1 MKKRTK
7 WIIGGVLIISLIV
20 VGSVYAFQ
28 KGNVDGVWGNID
40 PVQNLDI
47 IGQIGFDPGT
57 EWGSGNLS
65 TNEAT
70 IRRDPNICYGDSDGS
85 DTFNLSG
92 YTGFPSGT
100 TSGLGSHS
108 ATCNGNDLII
118 SEYVHYQGT
127 AREHRAVEIYNPTDY
142 PISLLGYKIQI
153 YYDGSSTVSTT
164 IELTT
169 NATLASHDVW
179 VLSRYSIGVTEDQQS
194 NNLEFDGNDVVALVR
209 GGTDYTGAECNNWA
223 TGPTGT
229 NPDEAP
235 TAWQGSWFDQGP
247 STTDWNQ
254 VRYGR
259 PEGNSSCPDTTA
271 EFLLQSGFGFDGV
284 DPIVE
289 NYDVNEPFV
298 LGVFCHYN
306 RPIYAQSEQGKLQSV
321 PLSVTVSDLKCDN
334 GQPPA
339 EGASMT
345 FTYSMRLDETT
356 NTNVPINECP
366 YPSTVSCS
374 DAVFVSQPP
383 ASQQFTCSYQ
393 GTLVKY
399 TIAPLGFMTQDANG
413 TCPTWDAAQAKRDF
427 ISNEG
432 ATNCGCLYGMI
443 TDLIV
448 TEVELLYFNA
458 QSGAGFI
465 TLQWA
470 TATERDNYG
479 FNLYRATSED
489 GERTLLNAELIPSL
503 VAPGSPYGAEYE
515 FVDNTAE
522 AGVQYFYWLEDV
534 DIYMKSTF
542 HGPVTA
548 ILE

>member
-20 VGSVYAFQ
+20 VGSVYAFK
-28 KGNVDGVWGNID
+28 KGNVDGVWGTID
-40 PVQNLDI
+40 PLQNLDI
-47 IGQIGFDPGT
+47 IGTIGDNPGT
-57 EWGSGNLS
+57 GWSNEDRS
-65 TNEAT
+65 TYDAT
-70 IRRDPNICYGDSDGS
+70 IRRNANICYGDTDGS
-85 DTFNLSG
+85 DTFDLSG
-92 YTGFPSGT
+92 YTGFPNGT
-100 TSGLGSHS
+100 TGGLGSHS

-118 SEYVHYQGT
+118 SEYVHTSGGL
-127 AREHRAVEIYNPTDY
+127 RVIEIYNPTDY
-142 PISLLGYKIQI
+142 AISLLGYKIQI
-153 YYDGSSTVSTT
+153 YYDGSTSASTT
-164 IELTT
+164 IALTT
-169 NATLASHDVW
+169 TATLASHDVW
-179 VLSRYSIGVTEDQQS
+179 VVSSTDISDTDDQITTS
-194 NNLEFDGNDVVALVR
+194 LNFTGNDVVALVR
-209 GGTDYTGAECNNWA
+209 GGTGYTGAKCDNWA

-229 NPDEAP
+229 DPNGTP
-235 TAWQGSWFDQGP
+235 TAWSQTNPGVQTGLD
-247 STTDWNQ
+247 TDWNQ

-259 PEGNSSCPDTTA
+259 PEGYSDCPDTTA
-271 EFLLQSGFGFDGV
+271 GFLLQSGFGFDGV
-284 DPIVE
+284 DPTGDS
-289 NYDVNEPFV
+289 YGKNEAFV

-306 RPIYAQSEQGKLQSV
+306 RPIYSQSSQDKLQSV
-321 PLSVTVSDLKCDN
+321 PLNVTVSGLLCDN
-334 GQPPA
+334 GA
-339 EGASMT
+339 EPDEGSSMT
-345 FTYSMRLDETT
+345 FTYYMRLDETT
-356 NTNVPINECP
+356 NTNVPIGDCP
-366 YPSTVSCS
+366 YPSTTSCS

-383 ASQQFTCSYQ
+383 ASQQFTCSY
-393 GTLVKY
+393 GTSTVKY
-399 TIAPLGFMTQDANG
+399 TIAPLGFMARNTDG

-432 ATNCGCLYGMI
+432 TTNCGCLYGMI
-443 TDLIV
+443 TDMIV

-458 QSGAGFI
+458 QPGASAI